1 MNIIHCDAAYHV
13 MPQNKLSVLLVRPI
27 QQREVW
33 TSSLQSRWWI
43 RKRGCDVIGHFFMTC
58 ITNDL
63 NSLDHFLQLENNFSD
78 TYWFCCIKI
87 SAWLTILIMQG
98 TDICQL
104 KSLPLWN
111 SALKVLCWFRVCC
124 FRNKMYW
131 ILLNLYCGLFLEVL
145 FDFTMAL
152 LFQWSLLV

>member
-1 MNIIHCDAAYHV
+1 MLHIMSCHKTNSVCCWWDPSDSVKYEPQAFSPGDGLGSVGV
-13 MPQNKLSVLLVRPI
+13 MLLGI
-27 QQREVW
+27 
-33 TSSLQSRWWI
+33 
-43 RKRGCDVIGHFFMTC
+43 FFMTC

-131 ILLNLYCGLFLEVL
+131 ILLNLHCGLFLEVL